1 MSAMSNQIDDGGP
14 AYPHVEVDA
23 KTGEVTNHN
32 GMSLRAY
39 AAIQLRV
46 PSSGIDWLDD
56 MIIEAK
62 RDELAG
68 QALAGLLAKLPLI
81 DQKGEFGIK
90 VDDKDAFNR
99 DVAESCFALADA
111 MLSADCSLAA
121 RKEKP

>member
-56 MIIEAK
+56 MIIDAK
-62 RDELAG
+62 RDEFASRAMAG
-68 QALAGLLAKLPLI
+68 VVCSDGRPSKNS
-81 DQKGEFGIK
+81 QKAEFCY
-90 VDDKDAFNR
+90 D
-99 DVAESCFALADA
+99 LADS
-111 MLSADCSLAA
+111 LLTADCALAA